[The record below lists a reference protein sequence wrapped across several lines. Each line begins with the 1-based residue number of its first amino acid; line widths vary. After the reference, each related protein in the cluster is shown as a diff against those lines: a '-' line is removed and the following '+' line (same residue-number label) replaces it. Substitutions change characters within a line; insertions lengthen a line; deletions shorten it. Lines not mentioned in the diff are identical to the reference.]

1 MKAVI
6 CGSDYHLA
14 DFGAVPP
21 LIPGHEGAGVIEAVR
36 DKNVL
41 VIGDGPF
48 GFLHAWLA
56 GILGAKSVLV
66 MGHHDVRLSRTRLF
80 RC

>member
-21 LIPGHEGAGVIEAVR
+21 P
-36 DKNVL
+36 
-41 VIGDGPF
+41 
-48 GFLHAWLA
+48 
-56 GILGAKSVLV
+56 
-66 MGHHDVRLSRTRLF
+66 LF
-80 RC
+80 RDMRERGSLKR